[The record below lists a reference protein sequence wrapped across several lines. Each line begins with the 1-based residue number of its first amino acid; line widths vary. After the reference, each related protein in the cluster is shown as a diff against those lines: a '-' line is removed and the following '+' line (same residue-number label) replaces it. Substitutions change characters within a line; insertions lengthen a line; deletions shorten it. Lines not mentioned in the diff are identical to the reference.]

1 MADLSTGISEVIE
14 PSISSKYFV
23 EMTTEKSLLVQ
34 SGIAVAT
41 PEVVEAANQGG
52 RLVTMPFW
60 DDLPN
65 DSGNNISK
73 VATETDATIT
83 PAGITSDS
91 DIAVKHFRTQA
102 WNVSPVVKY
111 VAGSDPAQVALSR
124 YATWWAREEQRLLLL
139 TLKGAF
145 SDSTIATNLS
155 NDISGEVATTD
166 PARLIGS
173 DAIADTRFLLGDA
186 YGKFTAII
194 MHSVPFK
201 RLTKLD
207 LVETIPASE
216 QNPVAINTYMGLRVL
231 VDDTMTVVA
240 GSTSGNKYHT
250 FLFGQGAFAR
260 VDIPMQNDDPNIE
273 VYRVPTQGTGGGSTT
288 VITRK
293 YFILHPRGIKWNQAV
308 SSTVYSPSDSDLQSD
323 NWTQAF
329 NTKNIRIARLVT
341 NG

>member
-1 MADLSTGISEVIE
+1 MADLQTLIANVIE
-14 PSISSKYFV
+14 PSISSKYFL
-23 EMTTEKSLLVQ
+23 EQTTTKSLLVQ

-65 DSGNNISK
+65 DSGANISK
-73 VATETDATIT
+73 VGTQTDAAIT

-102 WNVSPVVKY
+102 WNVSPILKY
-111 VAGSDPAQVALSR
+111 IAGSDPAQVALQR
-124 YATWWAREEQRLLLL
+124 YSNWWMREEQRLLLL
-139 TLKGAF
+139 TLKGVF
-145 SDSTIATNLS
+145 SDATLASALS

-166 PARLIGS
+166 ATKLIGS
-173 DAIADTRFLLGDA
+173 DAVQDTRFLLGDA
-186 YGKFTAII
+186 YDKFTAII

-201 RLTKLD
+201 RLSKLD
-207 LVETIPASE
+207 LIDFAPVSE
-216 QNPVAINTYMGLRVL
+216 QNPSNMPKYMGMNVI
-231 VDDTMTVVA
+231 VDDSMTVVA

-260 VDIPMQNDDPNIE
+260 VDIPLVGEDPNIE
-273 VYRVPTQGTGGGSTT
+273 VYRVPTQGVGAGSTT

-293 YFILHPRGIKWNQAV
+293 YFVLHPRGCKWNQSA
-308 SSTVYSPSDSDLQSD
+308 SSTVASPSDSDIQSD

-329 NTKNIRIARLVT
+329 ATKNIRMARLIT